1 MGRHAFHIGW
11 IIMLTSANPPLS
23 HSPENRPLV
32 LLAWV
37 LMLLV
42 SDLPNIFWNTF
53 FGREPEWLSWAKV
66 ALLAVFL
73 ALCLIWKRTRAL
85 WRFSFMILVLYLA
98 FRVSAWVGDS
108 SWWRSQFGGPQVSF
122 TVGHLGIQ
130 LRDWGVTLV
139 IIAALWMIKRRRDEF
154 FLARGQLDAPVE
166 PVRWLGIG
174 KGASWATF
182 GWIFSL
188 CISLGTLMFVVIAGR
203 PSPEMLVQLIPL
215 LPAVLLIAAMNAFSE
230 EMSYR
235 ASLHHGGNVRAGA
248 LSIRH
253 TEWGDRFL
261 NDWICGVAVGEKH
274 AGDERPFLGV
284 VDPLPA
290 GCDDLRVCRDQ
301 IGLGDE
307 DPRTGV
313 GESFMEDRSA
323 KEREN
328 RPSSHMPMAAAIGTA
343 LGAGVGAAFLSVL
356 GAWTIAAGAGVGVAL
371 GAGVGAMLD
380 IQRKRHR

>member
-1 MGRHAFHIGW
+1 
-11 IIMLTSANPPLS
+11 
-23 HSPENRPLV
+23 
-32 LLAWV
+32 
-37 LMLLV
+37 MLLV

-235 ASLHHGGNVRAGA
+235 ASLLATLHEVVGKQQA
-248 LSIRH
+248 LLITAVMFGLAHYLYGTPSGVIGFLM
-253 TEWGDRFL
+253 TGFVGWLWGKSMLETKGLFWAWLIHFL
-261 NDWICGVAVGEKH
+261 QDVMIFAF
-274 AGDERPFLGV
+274 A
-284 VDPLPA
+284 A
-290 GCDDLRVCRDQ
+290 
-301 IGLGDE
+301 
-307 DPRTGV
+307 T
-313 GESFMEDRSA
+313 RS
-323 KEREN
+323 
-328 RPSSHMPMAAAIGTA
+328 
-343 LGAGVGAAFLSVL
+343 V
-356 GAWTIAAGAGVGVAL
+356 
-371 GAGVGAMLD
+371 
-380 IQRKRHR
+380 